1 MPGKGG
7 LPLRFALLLSCL
19 VPALAGATDELG
31 PGEPGWDLP
40 MPGWTAATPPRN
52 SAQLSQAGNDN
63 AASLYQDGSGQV
75 AVIRQWGE
83 QNRASVLQ
91 EGSDQR
97 VLVDQV
103 GTGNQAQ
110 VIQHGQSQTVRVQ
123 QWGDYQNARVVQTD

>member
-1 MPGKGG
+1 MPGTGG
-7 LPLRFALLLSCL
+7 LRFRLALALCCL
-19 VPALAGATDELG
+19 APALAGAADDLG

-40 MPGWTAATPPRN
+40 PPGWTAATPPRN

-63 AASLYQDGSGQV
+63 AATLYQDGSAQV

-83 QNRASVLQ
+83 QNRASVVQ
-91 EGSDQR
+91 VGSDQH
-97 VLVDQV
+97 VQVDQV
-103 GTGNQAQ
+103 GTGNHAD